1 PVFLGILNGAFLF
14 ASELIKRFEGDC
26 EVSFVRL
33 SSYEGTDSSGSVKTF
48 AGLNRSLENRT
59 VIVIEDIVDTGNTLE
74 SIDAILKSEKVKQYK
89 IATLF
94 YKPEAYKKSLPL
106 DYIGMEIPNDFI
118 VGFGLDYNEL
128 GRNLRQVYKLK
139 E

>member
-1 PVFLGILNGAFLF
+1 MIQLHDLQFTPFISEEKIMAAIDEVAQKLNRELKYENPVFLGILNGAFLF

-59 VIVIEDIVDTGNTLE
+59 
-74 SIDAILKSEKVKQYK
+74 
-89 IATLF
+89 
-94 YKPEAYKKSLPL
+94 
-106 DYIGMEIPNDFI
+106 
-118 VGFGLDYNEL
+118 
-128 GRNLRQVYKLK
+128 
-139 E
+139 